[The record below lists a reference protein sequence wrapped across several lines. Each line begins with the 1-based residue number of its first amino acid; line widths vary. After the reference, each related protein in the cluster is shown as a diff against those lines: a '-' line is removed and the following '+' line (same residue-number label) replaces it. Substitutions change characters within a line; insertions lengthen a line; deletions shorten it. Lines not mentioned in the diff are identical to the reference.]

1 MNAYTSTTSFEIVE
15 TASKEKKV
23 EIKLAIIDDTWAKLD
38 LDFSQHKDTEISL
51 VKAPDEVVEALEQN
65 QLELQVRRE
74 ATKRCDEDRRD
85 ECTNQRYMRSA
96 QGTRKYFKKS
106 KTTWE
111 SLRIFLGGTFKKCL
125 FRKTIRFAIYY
136 S

>member
-65 QLELQVRRE
+65 QLELQVRRD
-74 ATKRCDEDRRD
+74 ATKIE
-85 ECTNQRYMRSA
+85 E
-96 QGTRKYFKKS
+96 K
-106 KTTWE
+106 
-111 SLRIFLGGTFKKCL
+111 RIEG
-125 FRKTIRFAIYY
+125 RER
-136 S
+136 